1 VNKPEKHMDKIQ
13 PDLIILH
20 MMMHMFLVIQDMDII
35 HKYQDK
41 EVHMEVYILMQQV
54 QVYTHMHQVQVYTHT
69 QHQLHMLAI

>member
-1 VNKPEKHMDKIQ
+1 
-13 PDLIILH
+13 
-20 MMMHMFLVIQDMDII
+20 MMHMFLVIQDMDII

-41 EVHMEVYILMQQV
+41 EVHMEVYIPE

>member
-1 VNKPEKHMDKIQ
+1 
-13 PDLIILH
+13 
-20 MMMHMFLVIQDMDII
+20 MMHMFLVIQDMDII

-41 EVHMEVYILMQQV
+41 EVHMEVYI